1 MCPRH
6 SMSLNAIIGSP
17 PASTPAT
24 RRARPGPAGDP
35 AATPRPGRGPRR
47 PPAAVGDG
55 AGRVHQTPQTRSS
68 DERRARAS
76 IRWAECRAFEAE
88 PAGEA
93 AATLARGP
101 RLTGTALRT
110 DTELANGSR
119 SIKPQWP
126 CNRERNRARSHRP
139 FHEERVRPRRLSEP
153 GRPVTEGASDSNP
166 VNGFRGGR
174 AERVPPFALW
184 DWRRFPSVHAG
195 AKTLSKT
202 AANRIYRRVRK
213 LIASHVGLHSG
224 SWMVS

>member
-1 MCPRH
+1 MPGT
-6 SMSLNAIIGSP
+6 A
-17 PASTPAT
+17 
-24 RRARPGPAGDP
+24 RACWG
-35 AATPRPGRGPRR
+35 PGRGPRR

-76 IRWAECRAFEAE
+76 VRWAECRAFEAE
-88 PAGEA
+88 PAGEE

-166 VNGFRGGR
+166 VNGFRGG
-174 AERVPPFALW
+174 
-184 DWRRFPSVHAG
+184 S
-195 AKTLSKT
+195 
-202 AANRIYRRVRK
+202 RVRPPVCF
-213 LIASHVGLHSG
+213 VGLASVPVRARRRKNPEQN
-224 SWMVS
+224 SSKQNLPAC

>member
-6 SMSLNAIIGSP
+6 SMLLNAIIGSP

-24 RRARPGPAGDP
+24 RRA
-35 AATPRPGRGPRR
+35 RPGRGPRR

-119 SIKPQWP
+119 STKLQRP

-166 VNGFRGGR
+166 VNGFRGG
-174 AERVPPFALW
+174 EQ
-184 DWRRFPSVHAG
+184 S
-195 AKTLSKT
+195 
-202 AANRIYRRVRK
+202 
-213 LIASHVGLHSG
+213 ASPRLLCGTGVGSRPCTQAQKP
-224 SWMVS
+224 